1 MLRSDWRETVDEIER
16 GLQQCLASLERYESQ
31 FQAALVEP
39 NSEPS
44 SSVEQ
49 VRIVRPQVPGYSDVL
64 ATAGERVASVERL
77 IDEQKNLWQQFHD
90 AVREVRKPLSL
101 S

>member
-1 MLRSDWRETVDEIER
+1 
-16 GLQQCLASLERYESQ
+16 
-31 FQAALVEP
+31 
-39 NSEPS
+39 
-44 SSVEQ
+44 